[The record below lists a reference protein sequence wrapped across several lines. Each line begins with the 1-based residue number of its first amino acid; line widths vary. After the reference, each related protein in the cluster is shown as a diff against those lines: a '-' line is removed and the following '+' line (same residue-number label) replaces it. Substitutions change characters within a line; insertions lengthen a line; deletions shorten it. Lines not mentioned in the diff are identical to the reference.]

1 MSESDI
7 IYDEVKEIKIL
18 DSYQRKNV
26 YDFSVKDNETFCL
39 TSGLFIHNTLNTF
52 HMAGVASKSNVNQGV
67 PRLGELISI
76 TKNPKTPSLTIYLTQ
91 DINTEEKAMNALS
104 KIQKVSFDYFVQS
117 TKIVYDPMIYS
128 NSSNIEEDTEI
139 IKDFYDFY
147 STFDFLSYDNT
158 KLSPWVLRINIH
170 PLFLLS
176 KNMRM
181 LELYYKLKKNIEDYF
196 SKDKFSITYS
206 DENENNNIIHIRFKY
221 DDIYKT
227 VNDNDEVYITNN
239 DIHKLKDL
247 ESYIMEDLIIKGNK
261 NITGAYIREIKEKYV
276 KKNDG
281 SIQTKNIFV
290 IDTVGSDLNDVIAN
304 YNFLDKTKIITND
317 VHEMY
322 NKFGIEATREL
333 LKNEITS
340 IVKHNG
346 IYINKRHIGLLVNLM
361 TYKGFLNSIDRHG
374 MNKADAGPLTKM
386 SFEEAES
393 QLSSACVSN
402 QEDNMNSITSNLIMG
417 QVGKYGTG
425 FAEVIFDD
433 TAFN

>member
-1 MSESDI
+1 MNSDI
-7 IYDEVKEIKIL
+7 KFDEVKEIKII
-18 DSYQRKNV
+18 DSYNKKNV

-39 TSGLFIHNTLNTF
+39 TNGLYVHNTLNTF

-67 PRLGELISI
+67 PRLRELISI
-76 TKNPKTPSLTIYLTQ
+76 TKNPKTPSLTIYLKQ

-117 TKIVYDPMIYS
+117 TKIIYDPMIYN
-128 NSSNIEEDTEI
+128 NSSNIEEDKEI
-139 IKDFYDFY
+139 IRDFYDFY

-181 LELYYKLKKNIEDYF
+181 IELFYKLKKNIEDYY

-221 DDIYKT
+221 DDIYKK
-227 VNDNDEVYITNN
+227 VIDNDEIYITNN
-239 DIHKLKDL
+239 DIHKLKEL

-261 NITGAYIREIKEKYV
+261 NITNAYIREIKEKYI

-281 SIQTKNIFV
+281 SIQTKNTFI
-290 IDTVGSDLNDVIAN
+290 IDTVGSDLDDIITN
-304 YNFLDKTKIITND
+304 YNFLDKTKIISND

-322 NKFGIEATREL
+322 EKFGIEATREL
-333 LKNEITS
+333 LKNEITN
-340 IVKHNG
+340 IIKHNG

-393 QLSSACVSN
+393 QLSAACVSN
-402 QEDNMNSITSNLIMG
+402 QEDMMNSITSNLIMG

-433 TAFN
+433 SVFN